1 MVVCPACSSQHQAQP
16 VNKDLVM
23 TFPSDGTFVP
33 IFTSLNDATM
43 EPNPEAGTACDDDDA
58 PAESADAAIAAGEF
72 LSAWVAPVRRLCVRC
87 GWLPLSGNT
96 CGCVGVGVP
105 SMLFSLTTASVQG
118 WQSE

>member
-1 MVVCPACSSQHQAQP
+1 
-16 VNKDLVM
+16 M

-43 EPNPEAGTACDDDDA
+43 EPHPEAGTACVDDDA
-58 PAESADAAIAAGEF
+58 PAESADASIAAGEF
-72 LSAWVAPVRRLCVRC
+72 LSAWVAPVRQLRVWC
-87 GWLPLSGNT
+87 GWLPPSGNM

-105 SMLFSLTTASVQG
+105 SMLLSLETASVQD